1 MPMPSCL
8 WFRQLVKHLAGLASS
23 GDHPVIF
30 IDCTSDL
37 AVASLY
43 PRALSSGVSVVTPN
57 KKGFASSADLYN
69 RISEAQKSPRA
80 FCCAEATVGAG
91 LPIHTTL
98 RDLLSTGDEIT
109 KIEGV
114 FSGTL
119 SYLFNQYSPATKAER
134 DQGYVSVP
142 TQSLIPAALG
152 DIEDASEFV
161 ARLPGFDADFDAM
174 RDEAAREG
182 RVLRYVGVI
191 DCAKGQIKCGLRK
204 YPTSHPFASLTGS
217 HLSIA
222 FWTKRYS
229 ERPLIVQGPGYPLE
243 VTASAV
249 VADCIR
255 VAERCGAR
263 LGL

>member
-1 MPMPSCL
+1 MPPKRSEIVRVAQEHGHTEPHPADDLSGCDVARKL
-8 WFRQLVKHLAGLASS
+8 TILARM
-23 GDHPVIF
+23 V
-30 IDCTSDL
+30 
-37 AVASLY
+37 SLY
-43 PRALSSGVSVVTPN
+43 NTSSSSPSSSPPSPPLS
-57 KKGFASSADLYN
+57 
-69 RISEAQKSPRA
+69 E
-80 FCCAEATVGAG
+80 
-91 LPIHTTL
+91 
-98 RDLLSTGDEIT
+98 
-109 KIEGV
+109 
-114 FSGTL
+114 
-119 SYLFNQYSPATKAER
+119 
-134 DQGYVSVP
+134 GYVSVP